1 MKIAFLIVDRDHI
14 GGVVS
19 AVHNMAGALAA
30 RHEVEVVALRRAR
43 TASTFPLDGRVR
55 VVNLTDV
62 RPESPTGDAEDPLS
76 ARPPKVYPGEPG
88 DPGRV
93 PPKVSRLTELR
104 LLRYL
109 AETDADAVVSSN
121 PKITVVLGRAEG
133 GGFLRLAQEHSHPW
147 AYAPGLKREVYAAYR
162 SMDAVTVL
170 TPETAERT
178 RADAGGGHF
187 MPVVPNCVPPAG
199 GGGLSASGA
208 PLVVTGGVLK
218 PHKGFDVLVEA
229 FAQVSGE
236 FGEWGLRIHG
246 GGPDRRRIRDAIER
260 HGVYERAHLMG
271 PTERLP
277 WELAKGAV
285 FALPSKREPFGNVLV
300 EAMSLGLPVVSADCD
315 HGPRNIITSG
325 KEGLLVPPG
334 DAGAMADALRV
345 LLGDPRVRAEMG
357 EAARSGAERFGE
369 GPSAERFTGVLEEAA
384 RRRAARSVRGRM
396 TVEAGSGDVR
406 IDLEGVPEGAEVVLH
421 RRTAAAGAGEAA
433 VFPVEGGTARVP
445 RQMGPAEG
453 EWTVA
458 VRRPDGVEAV
468 VADGGCDTAG
478 YLAAPR
484 LSREAPGLR
493 ALLPYVADD
502 GAPSVRSR
510 VRTVHA
516 EVRSVRTD
524 GDRITL
530 HGDLWGTDPGP
541 GARVE
546 AVRRESRACEVSAPA
561 EPTGGGG
568 FRAALSARA
577 FASRHGSGEAVWD
590 LWLVPGEGAERTGL
604 CRLDTD
610 VLRTTPVFTHP
621 EAVVPGPRRPGA
633 RLGPL
638 GLLKRRR
645 YAVRVYFSSADR
657 LAVKVVPA
665 E

>member
-30 RHEVEVVALRRAR
+30 RHEVEVVALRRAQ
-43 TASTFPLDGRVR
+43 TASAFPLDARVR

-62 RPESPTGDAEDPLS
+62 RPESPTGDAEDPL
-76 ARPPKVYPGEPG
+76 AVRRPKVYPDDGG
-88 DPGRV
+88 QA

-121 PKITVVLGRAEG
+121 PKITVVLARAECG
-133 GGFLRLAQEHSHPW
+133 DRLRLAQEHSHPW
-147 AYAPGLKREVYAAYR
+147 AYAPDLKREVYAAYR

-199 GGGLSASGA
+199 GGVPRASGA

-229 FAQVSGE
+229 FAQVSAE
-236 FGEWGLRIHG
+236 FPEWGLRIHG
-246 GGPDRRRIRDAIER
+246 GGPDRRRIREAIER
-260 HGVYERAHLMG
+260 HGVYDRAHLMG

-285 FALPSKREPFGNVLV
+285 FALPSRREPFGNVLV

-334 DAGAMADALRV
+334 DAGAMAGALREV
-345 LLGDPRVRAEMG
+345 LGDSRLRAEMG
-357 EAARSGAERFGE
+357 EAARTGAERFGA
-369 GPSAERFTGVLEEAA
+369 GPSAERFERVLEEAA
-384 RRRAARSVRGRM
+384 RRRSARSVRGRIS
-396 TVEAGSGDVR
+396 VEEGSGDVR
-406 IDLEGVPEGAEVVLH
+406 IDLEGAPEGAEVVLH
-421 RRTAAAGAGEAA
+421 RRTGARGGGGAEAA

-445 RQMGPAEG
+445 RQVGPGEG

-458 VRRPDGVEAV
+458 VRRPDGVEAA
-468 VADGGCDTAG
+468 VADGGCDSAG

-493 ALLPYVADD
+493 ALLPYVAED
-502 GAPSVRSR
+502 GVPAVRSR

-516 EVRSVRTD
+516 EVRSVRTG

-530 HGDLWGTDPGP
+530 RGDLWGAGLGA

-546 AVRRESRACEVSAPA
+546 AVRRESGAGEVSAPA

-568 FRAALSARA
+568 FRPVLPARA
-577 FASRHGSGEAVWD
+577 FASRYGGGEAVWD
-590 LWLVPGEGAERTGL
+590 LWLVPEEGAERTGL

-633 RLGPL
+633 RSGPL

-665 E
+665 P